1 MSYNISL
8 NFSSILARL
17 PGSRFLTLLRKGV
30 YESPIDTLHPDATDV
45 DELFVTESS
54 LGGVDT
60 PVAAAIDKLTS
71 TPGAWAFFASGY
83 MLGLLLMV
91 SLTQSSFP
99 NLICLEK
106 NTLPRLSSYIACGM
120 LLSPHEYQI
129 DALDIPSIPRKL
141 LSALSIIHTSLGD
154 CYLAFYHWI
163 YLGQPLALPCIY
175 LQYISYA
182 RCFSF
187 GASLYCKLASYPLH
201 SMMPKKLLIG
211 VFLAMSRDCLFG
223 IAKRKWAI
231 SAGRLSAPFALRC
244 WLRGS

>member
-106 NTLPRLSSYIACGM
+106 IHYLDYLPTSHAECYYPLTNTKSTRSTYLPFPASFCQPFPLYIHLSATVILHSTIGFISHNHSPCLAFTFNIFLMQDASRLVPPYIAN
-120 LLSPHEYQI
+120 LPV
-129 DALDIPSIPRKL
+129 IPFIR
-141 LSALSIIHTSLGD
+141 
-154 CYLAFYHWI
+154 
-163 YLGQPLALPCIY
+163 
-175 LQYISYA
+175 
-182 RCFSF
+182 
-187 GASLYCKLASYPLH
+187 
-201 SMMPKKLLIG
+201 
-211 VFLAMSRDCLFG
+211 
-223 IAKRKWAI
+223 
-231 SAGRLSAPFALRC
+231 
-244 WLRGS
+244 